1 MGSPLPGV
9 SPVID
14 PLDVAIVA
22 LYFCGLVGIGIL
34 ASRKIHSMSD
44 YVVAGRSLGFWLF
57 TMLMVGSVCSGMS
70 LLGVS
75 GLGFSYGWPT
85 IWEQIFV
92 PLSVGFCIVF
102 FGVKIHGLA
111 KKNGYLTVQDYFVHR
126 YESPKALRSLSA
138 LSGIVVSMIYLAGQ
152 YTAVSIV
159 LMWIFGLPHWVAL
172 LLGAFIVTIYTVIGG
187 LYAVTWTTL
196 LQGLI
201 LIIGVVIMAPM
212 VIMKAGGFTHINEV
226 MAATSPDLVQPWV
239 GSGLFTPAYV
249 VSFSLLLMIGLACSP
264 HVINNILAVKDS
276 RYFGWAPLIA
286 FLVYGAV
293 MFLLKFGG
301 FAGIVLVQE
310 GIVTLPDLKNAG
322 DFVFIYGIQS
332 AIPHIVVW
340 GLFAVVILA
349 AVMSTTDRLMLTIG
363 TYFSWDIYRN
373 VFRPGASDAQVLLVS
388 KIAVAATAI
397 ITVLLAL
404 DPPAML
410 VWLIWAG
417 IGIMFATF
425 AVPLLAGLY
434 WRRATR
440 EGALAAMALGL
451 VSSCASGGITYFKIA
466 VLPVHFSLYGVAVAT
481 FAMVAVSLATR
492 PVDSRILDDTYT
504 GWYIRVK

>member
-1 MGSPLPGV
+1 M
-9 SPVID
+9 ID
-14 PLDVAIVA
+14 PVDATIVAI
-22 LYFCGLVGIGIL
+22 YFIGLVGIGVW
-34 ASRKIHSMSD
+34 ASKKIHTMSD
-44 YVVAGRSLGFWLF
+44 YMVAGRSLGFWLF
-57 TMLMVGSVCSGMS
+57 TMLMIGSVCSGMS

-75 GLGFSYGWPT
+75 GLGFNFGWPT
-85 IWEQIFV
+85 VWEQIFV
-92 PLSVGFCIVF
+92 PLSVAFCIIF

-111 KKNGYLTVQDYFVHR
+111 GKNGYLTVQDYFVHR
-126 YESPKALRSLSA
+126 YDSPKALRSLSA

-159 LMWIFGLPHWVAL
+159 LMWIFNLPHWMAL
-172 LLGAFIVTIYTVIGG
+172 LLGAFIVTVYTVIGG

-196 LQGLI
+196 IQGLI
-201 LIIGVVIMAPM
+201 LIVGVVVMAPL

-226 MAATSPDLVQPWV
+226 MAATNPDFVQPWV
-239 GSGLFTPAYV
+239 ESGLFTPAYV
-249 VSFSLLLMIGLACSP
+249 VSFSLLLMIGLACAP
-264 HVINNILAVKDS
+264 HVINNILAVRDAS
-276 RYFGWAPLIA
+276 YFKWAPLIA
-286 FLVYGAV
+286 FGIYGAV

-301 FAGIVLVQE
+301 FAGIVLVKE
-310 GIVTLPDLKNAG
+310 GIITLPQVKNAG

-332 AIPHIVVW
+332 AIPNIVIW
-340 GLFAVVILA
+340 GLFAVVVLA

-373 VFRPGASDAQVLLVS
+373 VFRPEASDEQVLLVS
-388 KIAVAATAI
+388 KIAVAATAV
-397 ITVLLAL
+397 ITVMLAL

-451 VSSCASGGITYFKIA
+451 VSSCAFGGITYFKIA
-466 VLPVHFSLYGVAVAT
+466 PLPVHFSLYGVVIAVV
-481 FAMVAVSLATR
+481 AMVAVSLATK
-492 PVDSRILDDTYT
+492 PVDSQILDDTHT
-504 GWYIRVK
+504 GWYIQAK